1 MTRYR
6 DNGQTAAV
14 APTPTQTDKER
25 ADNLAAAIAAR
36 GSKKKP
42 PLYIWMP
49 DKDGNLIKK
58 DSAFVKKSFGT
69 LSEAAQRALAEYVLA
84 VQQRQPTDAA
94 RRTVWNTLIDSAV
107 AAFKEGKKQTPW
119 DILDTQTKSAP
130 AIGGPVISYT
140 AYDKFA
146 SDAVLSLAAKQAGF
160 SQGPFAQ
167 FGEQDLADFYEK
179 LTEAAKAG
187 GKVRQTIVKPDG
199 TTEIVETPG
208 GFDANAFAKNYLW
221 AKVNIGDPKTL
232 PVSVINQIDSL
243 RSVAKANGLGYLSD
257 KELANYAVQLSKGEV
272 DLTSLQKE
280 FNAKAAELYP
290 VFGDRLRANP
300 NLTVLDLVQPYI
312 SRMAKWWDI
321 DPSTIDLDDPDLDK
335 FIRPDGTAGK
345 VQMGSLADW
354 DNYLKMHPKADEAN
368 WAIEGA
374 RDLATGFARVAGFGV

>member
-6 DNGQTAAV
+6 EA
-14 APTPTQTDKER
+14 E
-25 ADNLAAAIAAR
+25 AAAAKPAIDTGAPIKIDY
-36 GSKKKP
+36 GKGNKKTIN
-42 PLYIWMP
+42 YIWMP
-49 DKDGNLIKK
+49 DKNGNLVKK
-58 DSAFVKKSFGT
+58 DSAFVKKSFGS
-69 LSEAAQRALAEYVLA
+69 LSQAAQRALAEYVLA

-94 RRTVWNTLIDSAV
+94 RKTVWNTLIDSAV

-119 DILDTQTKSAP
+119 DILDIQTKRAP
-130 AIGGPVISYT
+130 TIGGPTISFT
-140 AYDKFA
+140 AYDKLS
-146 SDAVLSLAAKQAGF
+146 SDAILSQAAKQVGF

-179 LTEAAKAG
+179 LVEAAKAS
-187 GKVRQTIVKPDG
+187 GKVKQTIVKPDG
-199 TTEIVETPG
+199 TTEIIETPG

-232 PVSVINQIDSL
+232 PASVINQIDSL
-243 RSVAKANGLGYLSD
+243 RSIAKANGLGYLTD

-290 VFGDRLRANP
+290 LFGDRLKANP
-300 NLTVLDLVQPYI
+300 SLTVLDLVQPYV
-312 SRMAKWWDI
+312 SQMAKWWEI
-321 DPSTIDLDDPDLDK
+321 DPSTIDLENPDLDK

-345 VQMGSLADW
+345 APMGSLADW
-354 DNYLKMHPKADEAN
+354 TNYLKMHPNADKTT
-368 WAIEGA
+368 WASEGA

>member
-6 DNGQTAAV
+6 DNGQTAAKPPV
-14 APTPTQTDKER
+14 DVEDEK
-25 ADNLAAAIAAR
+25 IIIVG

-49 DKDGNLIKK
+49 DKDGNLVKK

-94 RRTVWNTLIDSAV
+94 RKTVWNTLIDSAV

-119 DILDTQTKSAP
+119 DILDLQVKRAP

-140 AYDKFA
+140 AYDKIS
-146 SDAVLSLAAKQAGF
+146 SDAILSQAAKQVGF

-179 LTEAAKAG
+179 LVKAAKAG
-187 GKVRQTIVKPDG
+187 GKVKQTIVKPDG
-199 TTEIVETPG
+199 TTEIIETPG

-232 PVSVINQIDSL
+232 PTSVINQIDSL

-257 KELANYAVQLSKGEV
+257 KELANYAVQLSRGEV
-272 DLTSLQKE
+272 DLTNLQKE

-290 VFGDRLRANP
+290 IFADRLRANP
-300 NLTVLDLVQPYI
+300 NLTVLDLVQPYV
-312 SRMAKWWDI
+312 SQMAKWWEI
-321 DPSTIDLDDPDLDK
+321 DPSTIDLENPDLDK

-345 VQMGSLADW
+345 APMGSLADW
-354 DNYLKMHPKADEAN
+354 TNYLKMHPNADKTT
-368 WAIEGA
+368 WASEGA

>member
-6 DNGQTAAV
+6 DNGQTAAKPPV
-14 APTPTQTDKER
+14 DVEDEK
-25 ADNLAAAIAAR
+25 IIIVG

-49 DKDGNLIKK
+49 DKDGNLVKK

-94 RRTVWNTLIDSAV
+94 RKTVWNTLIDSAV

-119 DILDTQTKSAP
+119 DILDLQVKRAP

-140 AYDKFA
+140 AYDKIS
-146 SDAVLSLAAKQAGF
+146 SDAILSQAAKQVGF

-179 LTEAAKAG
+179 LVKAAKV
-187 GKVRQTIVKPDG
+187 KQTIVKPDG
-199 TTEIVETPG
+199 TTEIIETPG

-232 PVSVINQIDSL
+232 PTSVINQIDSL

-257 KELANYAVQLSKGEV
+257 KELANYAVQLSRGEV
-272 DLTSLQKE
+272 DLTNLQKE

-290 VFGDRLRANP
+290 IFADRLRANP
-300 NLTVLDLVQPYI
+300 NLTVLDLVQPYV
-312 SRMAKWWDI
+312 SQMAKWWEI
-321 DPSTIDLDDPDLDK
+321 DPSTIDLENPDLDK

-345 VQMGSLADW
+345 APMGSLADW
-354 DNYLKMHPKADEAN
+354 TNYLKMHPNADKTT
-368 WAIEGA
+368 WASEGA

>member
-6 DNGQTAAV
+6 DGQTAGKPPV
-14 APTPTQTDKER
+14 NVEDEK
-25 ADNLAAAIAAR
+25 IIIVG

-49 DKDGNLIKK
+49 DKDGNLVKK

-69 LSEAAQRALAEYVLA
+69 LSKSAQRALAEYVLA

-94 RRTVWNTLIDSAV
+94 RKTVWNTLVDSAV

-119 DILDTQTKSAP
+119 DILDLQIKRAP
-130 AIGGPVISYT
+130 AIGGPTISYT
-140 AYDKFA
+140 AYDKIS
-146 SDAVLSLAAKQAGF
+146 SDAILSQAAKQVGF
-160 SQGPFAQ
+160 SQGSFAQ
-167 FGEQDLADFYEK
+167 FGEQDLADFYDK
-179 LTEAAKAG
+179 LVKAAKAG
-187 GKVRQTIVKPDG
+187 GKVKQTIVKPDG

-232 PVSVINQIDSL
+232 PTSVINQIDSL
-243 RSVAKANGLGYLSD
+243 RQVAKANGLGYLSD

-272 DLTSLQKE
+272 DLTSLQKD

-290 VFGDRLRANP
+290 LFAERLRANP
-300 NLTVLDLVQPYI
+300 NLTVKDLVQPYVNL
-312 SRMAKWWDI
+312 MAKWWEI
-321 DPSTIDLDDPDLDK
+321 DPSTVELDDSDLDK

-345 VQMGSLADW
+345 VPMGSIPDFV
-354 DNYLKMHPKADEAN
+354 NYLKNHPNAEKTSWAN
-368 WAIEGA
+368 DSA
-374 RDLATGFARVAGFGV
+374 RDLATGFGRISGFGV